1 MKILVLCTGN
11 TCRSQ
16 MAAGF
21 LRSFDKRL
29 IVKSAG
35 TEPAA
40 EVNPFA
46 VTVMKE
52 KGIDIS
58 DQKPTFVAEYIDEE
72 WDYVITVCDDAN
84 EKCPVFT
91 GKVKHRL
98 HHGFEDPAKV
108 TGTKDFVLN
117 EYRRIRDLIE
127 ITFREFYNTLNF
139 SNF

>member
-1 MKILVLCTGN
+1 MKILILCTGN
-11 TCRSQ
+11 SCRSQ

-21 LRSFDKRL
+21 LRSFDSRL
-29 IVKSAG
+29 TVESAG
-35 TEPAA
+35 TFPES

-46 VTVMKE
+46 IAVMKE

-58 DQKPTFVAEYIDEE
+58 NQKPVFVGEYINEE

-98 HHGFEDPAKV
+98 HHGFEDPALI
-108 TGTKDFVLN
+108 TGTDDFILA

-127 ITFREFYNTLNF
+127 KTFRDFYNGLKI
-139 SNF
+139 SNS